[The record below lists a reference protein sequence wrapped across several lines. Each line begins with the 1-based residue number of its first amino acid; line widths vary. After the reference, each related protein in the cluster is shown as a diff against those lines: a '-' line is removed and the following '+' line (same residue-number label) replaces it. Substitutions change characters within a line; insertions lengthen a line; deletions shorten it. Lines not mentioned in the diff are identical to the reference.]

1 MEKIYSCEEIADH
14 FQVKVETVWTWIRE
28 KRIAAIR
35 VGKGYRISESAL
47 IAFEKANST
56 MAVKKEGTPNGNC

>member
-14 FQVKVETVWTWIRE
+14 FQVKVETVWDWIRE

-35 VGKGYRISESAL
+35 VGRGYRIPESAVR
-47 IAFEKANST
+47 EYEQKNK
-56 MAVKKEGTPNGNC
+56 V